1 MFTFGFFG
9 LFGLLCL
16 ILWIWAI
23 VDIINSRFREDS
35 TKILWILLVIF
46 LPFLGTILYYVIG
59 REQRL

>member
-23 VDIINSRFREDS
+23 IDIINSRFREDS

>member
-1 MFTFGFFG
+1 MFTLGFFG

-16 ILWIWAI
+16 VLWIWAI

-35 TKILWILLVIF
+35 TKIIWILLVIF
-46 LPFLGTILYYVIG
+46 LPFLGTLLHFVVG